1 MTLRSIVAGQS
12 PRVIIRANGDVTV
25 QGMESDRV
33 QASTNSRWG
42 LKVER
47 RSETEFARVRA
58 KMGEHM
64 LFDIHLD
71 MKNPLKAGVRREVV
85 EVQIGG
91 DGEVRVPLG
100 SNVKVYAG
108 KSIEVRDLRGTV
120 AVYAGREARIRNVRT
135 LVHASAGHDM
145 ELECDTLAGDDV
157 KLTAGRDIRL
167 YVRDLTDARVMVND
181 LGGYWEGIIGKGKIT
196 IRLNAG
202 GDVTLVT
209 DQKVKARPPHYLL
222 GKIEKPT

>member
-1 MTLRSIVAGQS
+1 MTQRSIVAGQA
-12 PRVIIRANGDVTV
+12 PRVIIRANGDLTV
-25 QGMESDRV
+25 HGVESDRV
-33 QASTNSRWG
+33 QASTDSRWG

-58 KMGEHM
+58 KVGEYV
-64 LFDIHLD
+64 LFDVHLD
-71 MKNPLKAGVRREVV
+71 MKNPLKAEAPREVT

-108 KSIEVRDLRGTV
+108 RSVEVRDIQGSV
-120 AVYAGREARIRNVRT
+120 AVYAAREARIRNVRT
-135 LVHASAGHDM
+135 LVHASAGREMD
-145 ELECDTLAGDDV
+145 LECETLAGDDV
-157 KLTAGRDIRL
+157 KLTAGRDMRL
-167 YVRDLTDARVMVND
+167 YVRDLTDAQVMVND
-181 LGGYWEGIIGKGKIT
+181 LGGYWEGVIGNGKAT

-209 DQKVKARPPHYLL
+209 EQEVKAQPPHYLL